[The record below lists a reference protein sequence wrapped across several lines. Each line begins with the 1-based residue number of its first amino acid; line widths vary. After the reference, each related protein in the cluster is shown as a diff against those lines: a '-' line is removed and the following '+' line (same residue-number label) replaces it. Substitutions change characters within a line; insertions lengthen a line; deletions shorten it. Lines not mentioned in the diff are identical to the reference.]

1 MLESVSVSVFTVG
14 VCFVVFVVC
23 CTAVSP
29 IIPEMEGNQCIYW
42 HAFFF
47 FMYNF
52 GECSLPCFT
61 WMCMRQVFLAIKA
74 SAIVSHNTR

>member
-47 FMYNF
+47 MYNF
-52 GECSLPCFT
+52 GLVNVLYLVLLGC
-61 WMCMRQVFLAIKA
+61 V
-74 SAIVSHNTR
+74 